1 MRESTPSS
9 TTLAQ
14 PTSNRARLGGGDN
27 QLALTVTPKP
37 TKLDRGRDS
46 DDDMLRNKKPKSHGF
61 GTAQLSEITDSGKKM
76 RADPG
81 GVASPLALPPST
93 AGIERPPVQLSRK
106 QHATTASQFAQITN
120 DEAADDDL

>member
-1 MRESTPSS
+1 MDDRWLKRSMRESTPSS

-93 AGIERPPVQLSRK
+93 AGIDAPPFNSPENNTQQLLANSHR
-106 QHATTASQFAQITN
+106 
-120 DEAADDDL
+120 